1 MAPRFSRTILA
12 FCFLLSSV
20 GAIPSQGTFIG
31 ITACSTNFSQNMTEM
46 TLPQCYSLCGT
57 GWASYD
63 KWDALTSILTW
74 VVPLFVLVGNM
85 HFSHFDVAIYKK
97 HPNQRWWYAARR
109 VVVNDSRSLLF
120 NYAFVILHV
129 LADPIDTIWS
139 LLDKLAF
146 ARETKAYIHQQIRYL
161 SRPKLPTVTAKGTIT
176 ISLHRLPTHPS
187 APNPQPPKLTPRNLQ
202 NLQIVLFALDDFSP
216 SPSIPTLLH
225 LLHHPTLPSHH
236 REKLLDTL
244 THTAT
249 LLSQTRIKSARRA
262 ALAVIAYAYPLFTS
276 VASGAAASSTPLHFP
291 HTIALRELYYW
302 LIPTIALSSAAGAWP
317 TEKIAEVALLPLVRE
332 VNRVAREMGMK
343 GEKMVLEPLRPWGG
357 AVYTWRPGKRVRCW
371 GEVGMLGS
379 ALAVVAG
386 AWGFSF
392 AMSVVTPTQ
401 GLGCRAVTEVGY
413 FAAWCLSCAGT
424 WWVCWWWDRE
434 RGWGETWGE
443 GFEERNVRARRL
455 FIMVL
460 VKDAVFA
467 VPMTLILFLAF
478 KGWWNSC
485 DCWSAR
491 WSLGFTKARVPL
503 GLAGWEKQHD
513 YLYYALIGGALG
525 FQVLAAVGMVG
536 WNWGV
541 LRLIYGDEADE
552 NRVGISKGKA

>member
-1 MAPRFSRTILA
+1 MAPRFARIMLA
-12 FCFLLSSV
+12 ISSFHSFTS
-20 GAIPSQGTFIG
+20 AFPSQGSFIG
-31 ITACSTNFSQNMTEM
+31 ITACSTNFSRNMTEM

-85 HFSHFDVAIYKK
+85 HFSHFDVAVYKK
-97 HPNQRWWYAARR
+97 IPDQRWWYAARR
-109 VVVNDSRSLLF
+109 IVVNGGRSLLF
-120 NYAFVILHV
+120 NYAFVILHL

-146 ARETKAYIHQQIRYL
+146 AKKTRAYIHEQI
-161 SRPKLPTVTAKGTIT
+161 SHPSHPPVPMATAKGNITIT
-176 ISLHRLPTHPS
+176 LRGLSTQLS
-187 APNPQPPKLTPRNLQ
+187 APPLTPHALK

-216 SPSIPTLLH
+216 SPSILTLLH
-225 LLHHPTLPSHH
+225 LLHHPALPPHR
-236 REKLLDTL
+236 REKLLETL
-244 THTAT
+244 AHTAT
-249 LLSQTRIKSARRA
+249 LLTHTRIKSARRA
-262 ALAVIAYAYPLFTS
+262 ALAVTAYAYPLFTS
-276 VASGAAASSTPLHFP
+276 VASGAAASSTPTHFP

-317 TEKIAEVALLPLVRE
+317 TEKTAGVALQPLVRE
-332 VNRVAREMGMK
+332 VNLVTREVELK
-343 GEKMVLEPLRPWGG
+343 GEEMALGTPRPWNG
-357 AVYTWRPGKRVRCW
+357 AVYTWRPRKRVRCW
-371 GEVGMLGS
+371 EDVGMLGS
-379 ALAVVAG
+379 AFAVVAG

-392 AMSVVTPTQ
+392 VMSVVTPTR

-413 FAAWCLSCAGT
+413 FAAWCVNFLMTQGVCL
-424 WWVCWWWDRE
+424 WWG
-434 RGWGETWGE
+434 RGGRGGGRWGE
-443 GFEERNVRARRL
+443 GGEEKDGRARGL
-455 FIMVL
+455 FVVVL

-491 WSLGFTKARVPL
+491 WSLGFANARVPL
-503 GLAGWEKQHD
+503 GLAAWEKQHD

-525 FQVLAAVGMVG
+525 FQVLAAVCMVG
-536 WNWGV
+536 WNRGV
-541 LRLIYGDEADE
+541 LRLIYGEAE
-552 NRVGISKGKA
+552 KANEIRVPKGKE